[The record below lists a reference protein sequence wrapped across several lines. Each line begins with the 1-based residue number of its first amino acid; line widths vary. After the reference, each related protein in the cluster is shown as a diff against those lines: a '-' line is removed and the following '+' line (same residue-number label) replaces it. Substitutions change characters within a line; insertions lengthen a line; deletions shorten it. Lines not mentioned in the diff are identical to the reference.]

1 MVQIRD
7 GTLDARILKILLE
20 SYPITVEEVRK
31 ELGVSKRTMERAI
44 KHLAIQGFIELEILP
59 DKTFIRLLKQVNFI
73 GKDVAQRK
81 AFKKKGPKKEKKE
94 YEGMMFG

>member
-73 GKDVAQRK
+73 GKDVTQRK
-81 AFKKKGPKKEKKE
+81 AFKRKGSKKEKKE

>member
-20 SYPITVEEVRK
+20 QYPITVEEMRK
-31 ELGVSKRTMERAI
+31 ELGVSKRMMERSL
-44 KHLAIQGFIELEILP
+44 KHLVMQGIIELETLP

-73 GKDVAQRK
+73 GKDVTQRK
-81 AFKKKGPKKEKKE
+81 AFKRKGPKKEKKE

>member
-20 SYPITVEEVRK
+20 SYPISVEEVRK
-31 ELGVSKRTMERAI
+31 ELGVSKKTMERAI
-44 KHLAIQGFIELEILP
+44 KRLAVQGIIELEILP
-59 DKTFIRLLKQVNFI
+59 DKTFVRLLKQVHFI
-73 GKDVAQRK
+73 GRDATQRRALK
-81 AFKKKGPKKEKKE
+81 RKGPKKKKE

>member
-59 DKTFIRLLKQVNFI
+59 DKTFIRLLKQVSFI
-73 GKDVAQRK
+73 GKDVTQRK
-81 AFKKKGPKKEKKE
+81 AFKRKGPKKEKKE